1 MPCILLCLIFYMASA
16 LPLLF
21 PLSSLLYHES
31 IHKNSLQQMELLHY
45 PNILESNTLYNML
58 NVIKG

>member
-1 MPCILLCLIFYMASA
+1 MPCILLCLIFYMASV

-21 PLSSLLYHES
+21 LLSSLLYHKS
-31 IHKNSLQQMELLHY
+31 IHKNSLQQMELLQY

-58 NVIKG
+58 NVIKI